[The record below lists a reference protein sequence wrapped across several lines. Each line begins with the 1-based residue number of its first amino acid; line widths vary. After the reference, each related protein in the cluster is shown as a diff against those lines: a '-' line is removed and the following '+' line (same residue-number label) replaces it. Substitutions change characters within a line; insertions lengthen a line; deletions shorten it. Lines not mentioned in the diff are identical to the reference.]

1 MHLTSARRHE
11 RETDDESAK
20 WHNAMT
26 GWFARR
32 CHPEPFDFAQGTLRE
47 GQTLSS
53 AAMVFGICLIGC
65 SGAPERPSTP
75 APSSTAPI
83 VQALR
88 DTVTGV
94 LTRALADSAFP
105 GAIAIVGNRQGELV
119 EVAVGRLTWGE
130 PATVDRHTLW
140 DLASLTKVMGTAVGI
155 MRLVDAGK
163 VDIDQPVQRYLPDW
177 TGPGKSAVTV
187 RHLLTHSSGLPAFK
201 AYDRIT
207 TDRDSIDKLMFAT
220 PLDSAPGRA
229 MIYSDIGG
237 YLLGR
242 IIGRV
247 SGQGFDDYIGATYAN
262 LGMRETMFNPPSS
275 VRSRVAPTE
284 IDSLRGGLVRGKV
297 HDERAYYLGGV
308 SGHAGLFSSANDLS
322 KAARM
327 LLNGGS
333 MNGERLVSS
342 PTLALFSGYADSAFS
357 NRGLGWQKPAY
368 PGMKFTTAGPW
379 GSSRAISSQ
388 AYGHTGF
395 TGTSIII
402 DPANDLYIILLSNRV
417 NPTRNNSKIG
427 GVRTRLTDAVYAV
440 IRP

>member
-1 MHLTSARRHE
+1 MDLTRARRSE
-11 RETDDESAK
+11 DKTGNEKAK
-20 WHNAMT
+20 SH
-26 GWFARR
+26 GW
-32 CHPEPFDFAQGTLRE
+32 LRV
-47 GQTLSS
+47 GG
-53 AAMVFGICLIGC
+53 FGICLIAC
-65 SGAPERPSTP
+65 AGAPEPETG
-75 APSSTAPI
+75 TAPANPAM
-83 VQALR
+83 VTALR
-88 DTVTGV
+88 DTVRGV

-105 GAIAIVGNRQGELV
+105 GAIAVVGNRAGELV
-119 EVAVGRLTWGE
+119 EVEVGHLTWGE
-130 PATVDRHTLW
+130 PAMVDRHTLW
-140 DLASLTKVMGTAVGI
+140 DMASLTKVMGTTVSI

-163 VDIDQPVQRYLPDW
+163 VDVDAPVQRYLPEW
-177 TGPGKSAVTV
+177 TGPGKEAVTV

-220 PLDSAPGRA
+220 PLDSAPGKA

-242 IIGRV
+242 IVARV
-247 SGQGFDDYIGATYAN
+247 SGVPFDSYVRSTYRAY
-262 LGMRETMFNPPSS
+262 GMNETMFNPPHDLWP
-275 VRSRVAPTE
+275 RVAPTE

-308 SGHAGLFSSANDLS
+308 SGHAGLFSSADDLS

-327 LLNGGS
+327 LLNGGPP
-333 MNGERLVSS
+333 LVSRE
-342 PTLALFSGYADSAFS
+342 TLAKFSAFADSGFS

-368 PGMKFTTAGPW
+368 PGMKFSTAGPW

-395 TGTSIII
+395 TGTSIIV
-402 DPANDLYIILLSNRV
+402 DPANDLYIVLLSNRV

-440 IRP
+440 MTRH